1 MTISH
6 CVCKGKFQ
14 ITVAISAIIL
24 VAVHWTDQELILW
37 KILIR
42 IIIITM
48 ANFGGHIRSIT
59 GNIYLD
65 QDSYKTNIYIHSE
78 VIMTVKSGGVVTP
91 VPLRQW
97 KIANEGNR
105 PEDNICNNDYSV
117 WIGCVPEKYKKPL
130 TSLSC
135 RCSLFVMRSNEFI
148 PSGSTTLGV
157 WKI

>member
-1 MTISH
+1 
-6 CVCKGKFQ
+6 
-14 ITVAISAIIL
+14 
-24 VAVHWTDQELILW
+24 
-37 KILIR
+37 
-42 IIIITM
+42 M

-117 WIGCVPEKYKKPL
+117 
-130 TSLSC
+130 
-135 RCSLFVMRSNEFI
+135 
-148 PSGSTTLGV
+148 
-157 WKI
+157 